1 MLTMFG
7 VFSFS
12 TVKAQSSEATVLS
25 YSSYV
30 AGSSNTIADLP
41 GDLVV
46 VGEIQNVGSSKLE
59 YVYVGAAAY
68 NSTGDLLASA
78 QNTAYGTDLLPSQK
92 CPFIIVFT
100 SDSGS
105 TGDLSWV
112 PSVTN
117 LTVSVITVQDTTD
130 SLYSGF
136 SITGT
141 NHNIDSN
148 GLYTITGT
156 LTNSGSDTSG
166 PVWIVA
172 TFYNS
177 SGSVISADY
186 TNVLSQSM
194 ASGTSVSFTISP
206 ADNNV
211 AASGQITNYA
221 LLVQSTPLD
230 STSTSTATT
239 APTSTPTPTGTTST
253 TTSTHPTVPSTANSI
268 SSSLEIIIVAL
279 VVVIIVVITAL
290 ILIYRHERGH
300 KTATSVTPLAQDSPS
315 QPPASPETPSP
326 TESPGTSP

>member
-194 ASGTSVSFTISP
+194 VSGTSVSFTISP

-221 LLVQSTPLD
+221 LLVQSAPLA
-230 STSTSTATT
+230 STSTSTATPE
-239 APTSTPTPTGTTST
+239 PTSTPTPTVT
-253 TTSTHPTVPSTANSI
+253 TTTHPTVPSAANSI
-268 SSSLEIIIVAL
+268 SSSLVIIVVAL
-279 VVVIIVVITAL
+279 VVVIIVVVTVL
-290 ILIYRHERGH
+290 TLIYRHERRR
-300 KTATSVTPLAQDSPS
+300 KTAASETLPAQDSTS
-315 QPPASPETPSP
+315 QPPASPETPPP
-326 TESPGTSP
+326 TESPKTSP